1 MCPFLCADGGYRYT
15 NTCKKGRIML
25 DIEDLS
31 AIMTL
36 TCDADMRA

>member
-1 MCPFLCADGGYRYT
+1 MCPFFVRTADTGIQKYLQ
-15 NTCKKGRIML
+15 KGRIML

-36 TCDADMRA
+36 TV

>member
-1 MCPFLCADGGYRYT
+1 MSFFVCGRRIHRYT
-15 NTCKKGRIML
+15 KYFCKKGRIML

-36 TCDADMRA
+36 TV